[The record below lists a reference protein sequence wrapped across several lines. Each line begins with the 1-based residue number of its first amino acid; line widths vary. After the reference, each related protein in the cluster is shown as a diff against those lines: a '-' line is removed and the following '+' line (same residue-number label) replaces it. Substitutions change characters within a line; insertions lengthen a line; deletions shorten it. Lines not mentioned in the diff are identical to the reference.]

1 MNMNELLVAPP
12 SKTCDAIL
20 LQSTSVDVYHALTN
34 QHQYDTYPRS
44 YLVEKL
50 FGSWS

>member
-1 MNMNELLVAPP
+1 MNELLVAPP
-12 SKTCDAIL
+12 AKTCDAIL

-34 QHQYDTYPRS
+34 QHHNMILILEAT
-44 YLVEKL
+44 V